1 MGRWTYPRV
10 RFGLLLA
17 LFLAAAMAAPAAS
30 SASLRTRLDDALST
44 SRVPRSATGVL
55 AIDLTDGSRVY
66 GLHVGYS
73 FRPASNQKLLVAVA
87 ALQRLGSDTRLET
100 LVLGQGALDGT
111 VWRGRLV
118 LKGFGDPMLKS
129 ADLATLARIIR
140 GFDITRVTGRIVGD
154 ESYFDTRRTAPGWKP
169 GYYKEESPPLSALV
183 VNRAKLDGRV
193 VDSPAWAAAVLFRRA
208 LRAEGISVPSRA
220 VAGTASPDALALAG
234 ARVVS
239 PPVWRM
245 VRRMNKVS
253 DNFVAEMLLKGLGAR
268 FRNSGTTSAGAR
280 VVRNVLNGRGVP
292 LEGVRIAD
300 GSGLSDYDRLTARAL
315 AALLISVWSD
325 STIDDAFV
333 GSLPIAGVDGT
344 LEDRMTREPAY
355 ADVRAKTGTTSRAS
369 TLSGYVR
376 TRYVFSILMNGN
388 PVPWWYA
395 RRAQDRFAQVLTGAS

>member
-10 RFGLLLA
+10 RPGLFLALLLA
-17 LFLAAAMAAPAAS
+17 AALAAPSAS
-30 SASLRTRLDDALST
+30 SASLRSRLNDALSG
-44 SRVPRSATGVL
+44 SGVPRSATGVL
-55 AIDLTDGSRVY
+55 AIDLRSGSRVY
-66 GLHVGYS
+66 GINPGVP

-87 ALQRLGSDTRLET
+87 ALQRFGSDTRLET
-100 LVLGQGALDGT
+100 LVLGDGELDGS

-118 LKGFGDPMLKS
+118 LKGFGDPMLTS
-129 ADLATLARIIR
+129 RDLGRLAKTIH
-140 GFDITRVTGRIVGD
+140 GVGITRVTGRIVGD
-154 ESYFDTRRTAPGWKP
+154 ESYFDTRRTAAGWKP
-169 GYYKEESPPLSALV
+169 SYYKDESPPLSALV

-193 VDSPAWAAAVLFRRA
+193 VGNPARAAAILFRRA
-208 LRAEGISVPSRA
+208 LLAEGITVPLSP
-220 VAGTASPDALALAG
+220 VAGTAGPDALVLAG
-234 ARVVS
+234 ARAVS

-245 VRRMNKVS
+245 VQRMNKVS

-280 VVRNVLNGRGVP
+280 VVRGVLNGRGVP

-333 GSLPIAGVDGT
+333 DSLPIAGVDGT
-344 LEDRMTREPAY
+344 LEDRMTREPAFG
-355 ADVRAKTGTTSRAS
+355 DVRAKTGTTSRAS